1 MLRRKNRVLDEHVIK
16 ILFSGEIKANK
27 LLLGLVSEVFRPS
40 SLGNCLSQAR
50 KDAKY
55 I

>member
-27 LLLGLVSEVFRPS
+27 LLLGLVSEVFLAQFFGKLPES
-40 SLGNCLSQAR
+40 SKERC
-50 KDAKY
+50 
-55 I
+55 